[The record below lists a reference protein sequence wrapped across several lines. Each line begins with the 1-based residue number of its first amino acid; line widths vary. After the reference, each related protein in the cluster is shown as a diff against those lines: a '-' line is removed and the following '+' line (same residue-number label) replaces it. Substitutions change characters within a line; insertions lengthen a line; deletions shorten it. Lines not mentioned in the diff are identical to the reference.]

1 MTDKDFEKDIID
13 ELSKLKPR
21 VAKLVLNDK
30 VTNSALSQEIKDGD
44 VDTAIDNHAKIM
56 EKVFNTYVD
65 VPLFGEE
72 PDWMAYMMLIETFGQ
87 GVVEPPYGYNQI
99 NRGKDDES

>member
-1 MTDKDFEKDIID
+1 MTDKDFEKDIIN
-13 ELSKLKPR
+13 ELSSLKPE

-44 VDTAIDNHAKIM
+44 VDSAIDNHAKIM

-87 GVVEPPYGYNQI
+87 GVVDPPYGYNQI
-99 NRGKDDES
+99 NRGQNDES

>member
-1 MTDKDFEKDIID
+1 MTDKDFEKDIIN
-13 ELSKLKPR
+13 ELSSLKPE

>member
-1 MTDKDFEKDIID
+1 MTDKDFEKDIIN
-13 ELSKLKPR
+13 ELSSLKPE

-44 VDTAIDNHAKIM
+44 VDSAIDNHAKIM

-87 GVVEPPYGYNQI
+87 GVVDPPYGYNRVNGGQD
-99 NRGKDDES
+99 GGS

>member
-13 ELSKLKPR
+13 ELNNLKPK

-44 VDTAIDNHAKIM
+44 VDTAIDNHAK
-56 EKVFNTYVD
+56 NH
-65 VPLFGEE
+65 EE
-72 PDWMAYMMLIETFGQ
+72 SF
-87 GVVEPPYGYNQI
+87 
-99 NRGKDDES
+99 